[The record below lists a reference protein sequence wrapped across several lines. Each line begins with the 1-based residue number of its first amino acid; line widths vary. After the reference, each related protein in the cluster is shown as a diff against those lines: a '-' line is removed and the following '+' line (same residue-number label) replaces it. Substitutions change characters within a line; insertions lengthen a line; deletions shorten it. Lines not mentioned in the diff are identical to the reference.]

1 VQRIIKKNK
10 KLRDENKSLRNL
22 IQALPEFRQ
31 PTSICQC
38 TQAKSTEPIDS
49 STTRHIKIKTEPGQ
63 TQSGVS
69 DDDVIILDSPTK
81 NPVENIVYDIEE
93 AVDTSDDELDE
104 DEFKCETCSTVQCK
118 NNCELCDVEDVCEEC
133 HGQGGDYGPGEIW
146 VCHECLPTCLECEAP
161 LYTADD
167 KCCGKG
173 RSDDEVASLIK
184 EESTEEEEEEEE
196 ETAEEE
202 EEEGLEQL
210 IKEDES
216 RLYLFKRLE
225 EEEKEE
231 EVEESGEEEEEEESG
246 EEEEEEVE
254 VEESGEEEEEE
265 VEESGEEEEE
275 EVEVE
280 ESGEEEEEEVE
291 VEESGEE
298 EEEEVEVEE
307 SGEEEEEEV
316 EESGEEEEEEEEVE
330 ESTEE
335 EAEVFEITI
344 KGTAYYTTNEV
355 NGVIYA
361 VDADDE
367 VGDEIG
373 KFVDKKPVFNK

>member
-1 VQRIIKKNK
+1 MNKFEDTYNAIMDLPCVQRIIKKNK

-22 IQALPEFRQ
+22 IQSLPEFRQ
-31 PTSICQC
+31 PTSICKC
-38 TQAKSTEPIDS
+38 TQTTPTEPIDS

-93 AVDTSDDELDE
+93 AVDASDDELDE

-161 LYTADD
+161 LSTADD

-202 EEEGLEQL
+202 EEEEEEGLEQL

-225 EEEKEE
+225 EEEEKEE
-231 EVEESGEEEEEEESG
+231 EVEESGEEK
-246 EEEEEEVE
+246 
-254 VEESGEEEEEE
+254 EEEEE

-275 EVEVE
+275 EEEVE
-280 ESGEEEEEEVE
+280 ESTEE
-291 VEESGEE
+291 
-298 EEEEVEVEE
+298 
-307 SGEEEEEEV
+307 EEEEEEV
-316 EESGEEEEEEEEVE
+316 EESTEEEEGEEEVE

-373 KFVDKKPVFNK
+373 KFVDKKAVFNK